1 MGKKQR
7 VREERTE
14 EQELRLEKDEVEV
27 IEEKKPTVRK
37 EPVLSTLSGMMVLL
51 VTFLC
56 DLAVSRYALHKLD
69 AVAVSGSY
77 LFYDTVLTAVVSAG
91 LIVLLNYVRVTDAFE
106 KAESEEDFPCGGPFF
121 FLAGNPFVLWV
132 ELAVLSGL
140 VFTGISYGLFA
151 LLGAESWE
159 IWQFFLYK
167 AIYCFIMTFL
177 VHWMALGRFLQP
189 DWIRKGLQIKQGTK
203 PKVAPRR

>member
-14 EQELRLEKDEVEV
+14 EKELRLEEDEVEV

-37 EPVLSTLSGMMVLL
+37 EPVMPALSGMMVVL

-56 DLAVSRYALHKLD
+56 DLTISRYALHRMD
-69 AVAVSGSY
+69 ALAVSPTY
-77 LFYDTVLTAVVSAG
+77 LLYDTILTAVASAG
-91 LIVLLNYVRVTDAFE
+91 LIVLLDFVRITDAFE
-106 KAESEEDFPCGGPFF
+106 RAESEEDFPCGGPFF

-132 ELAVLSGL
+132 ELAVMSGL
-140 VFTGISYGLFA
+140 VFTGLTYGVSA
-151 LLGAESWE
+151 LLGMEEWAFWL
-159 IWQFFLYK
+159 FFLYK
-167 AIYCFIMTFL
+167 AVYCLVMTIL

-189 DWIRKGLQIKQGTK
+189 DWIRKGMQGKEPVK
-203 PKVAPRR
+203 PQAPKRR

>member
-1 MGKKQR
+1 MGKQKENETEMEKNEGTQTQIP
-7 VREERTE
+7 EER
-14 EQELRLEKDEVEV
+14 
-27 IEEKKPTVRK
+27 PVRVK

-121 FLAGNPFVLWV
+121 FLAGNPFVLWI
-132 ELAVLSGL
+132 ELAVVSGL

-151 LLGAESWE
+151 LLGAESWK

-167 AIYCFIMTFL
+167 AIYCLIMTIF

-189 DWIRKGLQIKQGTK
+189 DWLRKGLQMKQGTK
-203 PKVAPRR
+203 PKAPVRK